1 MHINSGIPNRAFY
14 LAATALGGHTWEA
27 AGRIWYE
34 TLRDPALG
42 TRSSFQRFA
51 EITVR
56 VAQQLHG
63 SASAEDKAVDGGW
76 EKVGVPAPTP

>member
-1 MHINSGIPNRAFY
+1 MRWLEGNVVLLRSGEGAGPIWFE
-14 LAATALGGHTWEA
+14 AL
-27 AGRIWYE
+27 RS
-34 TLRDPALG
+34 PALG

-63 SASAEDKAVDGGW
+63 SASAEAKAVFGGW
-76 EKVGVPAPTP
+76 EKVGVPAPKP